1 MTFTNPPRRA
11 GRLTARPGTRPT
23 ARLPVLV
30 AALAAATLLGA
41 CAPLLI
47 GGAMV
52 GGSLM
57 AVDRRSSGTQV
68 EDQAIELKAG
78 SRIGE
83 ALADRGHVST
93 TSYNR
98 MVLIS
103 GEVATEADKATAEQ
117 TVSRIDNVRSVVN
130 ELAIAGNSSITSRS
144 SDVLITSK
152 VKASMVDAKDVQA
165 NSFKVVT
172 ERGVVYLMG
181 RVTERE
187 AGRATDIA
195 RGVSGVQKVVRLFEV
210 VTDAEL
216 ANIQPAAA
224 GSGSGAGSAA
234 ASAPEK

>member
-1 MTFTNPPRRA
+1 MTLKTHATHARAVPR
-11 GRLTARPGTRPT
+11 TA
-23 ARLPVLV
+23 VLA
-30 AALAAATLLGA
+30 AALAATTLLGA

-52 GGSLM
+52 GGSMM

-98 MVLIS
+98 MVLVT
-103 GEVATEADKATAEQ
+103 GEVPTEADKALVQ
-117 TVSRIDNVRSVVN
+117 DTVSRIDNVRSVVN
-130 ELAIAGNSSITSRS
+130 ELAIAGTSSLASRS

-165 NSFKVVT
+165 NAYKVVT

-216 ANIQPAAA
+216 ANLQPVPA
-224 GSGSGAGSAA
+224 
-234 ASAPEK
+234 K